1 MVRRHAKCPG
11 SVPGN
16 SQIKLSI
23 VSAYYDNAEMA
34 RFMADWYNRFSVETR
49 SQIELVLVDDGS
61 RKAPLGSIGLSL
73 DLPHQFYRIHRDIPW
88 NQDGARNIGCH
99 HARGP
104 WLLLTD
110 ADHVFEEAE
119 VRKAIELERPD
130 KPYLVL
136 RKRLACGEYIHPH
149 INSFLISRQR
159 YWEIG
164 GYDEIYRG
172 YYGSD
177 KFFLRRVFS
186 DKKRQVFPVSASL
199 VEPDR
204 IPDAVT
210 TSYSRK
216 ATRRRRWTRDLIQW
230 RKRLRLLPEVSLFL
244 EDYELISAR

>member
-1 MVRRHAKCPG
+1 LELRQQPSRQCV
-11 SVPGN
+11 SGN
-16 SQIKLSI
+16 SKITVSI
-23 VSAYYDNAEMA
+23 VSAYYDNAEMT
-34 RFMADWYNRFSVETR
+34 RFMADWYNRFSAETR
-49 SQIELVLVDDGS
+49 EMIELVLVDDGS
-61 RKAPLGSIGLSL
+61 QKAPLGSL
-73 DLPHQFYRIHRDIPW
+73 DLRLNLPHQFYRIRRDIPW

-130 KPYLVL
+130 KPYLML
-136 RKRLACGEYIHPH
+136 RKHLDGNEYINPH
-149 INSFLISRQR
+149 INSFLISKTR

-172 YYGSD
+172 HYGSD
-177 KFFLRRVFS
+177 KFFLPRVFS
-186 DKKRQVFPVSASL
+186 KKNRPVFPICASL

-204 IPDAVT
+204 IADAST
-210 TSYSRK
+210 TSYSR
-216 ATRRRRWTRDLIQW
+216 RRGRRSRWGQQLIHC
-230 RKRLRLLPEVSLFL
+230 RKRLGLLPEVSLFL

>member
-1 MVRRHAKCPG
+1 VRRRYPSLG

-34 RFMADWYNRFSVETR
+34 RFIADWYNRFSAETR
-49 SQIELVLVDDGS
+49 SRIELVLVDDGS
-61 RKAPLGSIGLSL
+61 RKAPLDSLELSL
-73 DLPHQFYRIHRDIPW
+73 NLPHQLYRIHRDIPW
-88 NQDGARNIGCH
+88 NQDGARNIGCS

-119 VRKAIELERPD
+119 VRRAIELERPD
-130 KPYLVL
+130 KPYLML
-136 RKRLACGEYIHPH
+136 RKHLDGGEYINPH
-149 INSFLISRQR
+149 INSFLISKKR
-159 YWEIG
+159 YWDIG

-172 YYGSD
+172 HYGSD
-177 KFFLRRVFS
+177 KFFLPRVFS
-186 DKKRQVFPVSASL
+186 KKKRPVFPICASF

-204 IPDAVT
+204 IADAAT

-216 ATRRRRWTRDLIQW
+216 RGRRARWDRQMIHF
-230 RKRLRLLPEVSLFL
+230 RKRLGLLPEVSLFL
-244 EDYELISAR
+244 EDYELISAL